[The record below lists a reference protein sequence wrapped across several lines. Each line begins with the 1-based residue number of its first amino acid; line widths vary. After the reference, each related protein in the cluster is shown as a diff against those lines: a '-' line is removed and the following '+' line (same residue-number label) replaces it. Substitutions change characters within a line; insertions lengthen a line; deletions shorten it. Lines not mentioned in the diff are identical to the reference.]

1 MPCPQT
7 LWAWVCVCGSV
18 LCIRSTGSTTDPC
31 SPQCVFISA
40 CVTRIVNTASSA
52 KLRILVCVCV
62 CAYWPV
68 CCELWAA
75 ATTWPGLCMGCM
87 TSDLAYQCASYLR
100 NTCACDFS
108 LRVRVSHAKR
118 LIEGRASKLLPRE
131 THSHPSPHWL
141 FSTRLWTNKLML
153 NPLWAQGRRWG
164 GADPRTRGGSLCPS
178 SEAPG
183 WAAGEATAPCSPTC
197 WSSDNRLILTAHRGA
212 TNRRG
217 LNQQIHPLPLLLL
230 LFLLHSSSSATS

>member
-75 ATTWPGLCMGCM
+75 ATTWPGLFMGCM

-108 LRVRVSHAKR
+108 LCVHVSHAKR
-118 LIEGRASKLLPRE
+118 LIEGRASKMLPRE

-141 FSTRLWTNKLML
+141 FSTRLWTNKLMP

-164 GADPRTRGGSLCPS
+164 GADPRWVAMPVVGGSWL
-178 SEAPG
+178 G
-183 WAAGEATAPCSPTC
+183 C
-197 WSSDNRLILTAHRGA
+197 WGGYS
-212 TNRRG
+212 
-217 LNQQIHPLPLLLL
+217 PLLPDLL
-230 LFLLHSSSSATS
+230 ELRQQANPYSTQRSR